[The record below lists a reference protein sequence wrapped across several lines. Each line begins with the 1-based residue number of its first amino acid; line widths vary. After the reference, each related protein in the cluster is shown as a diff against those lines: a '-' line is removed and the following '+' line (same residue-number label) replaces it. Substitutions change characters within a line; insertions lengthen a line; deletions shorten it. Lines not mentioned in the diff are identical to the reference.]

1 LKGEKEMDIFGNVN
15 LQVVTHST
23 GIKKLTNAT
32 KITNG
37 AAAKAV
43 LERMAA
49 IEEAEEIDKQALQS
63 EKDYDAKKQ
72 TEKVVTKQIN
82 DNQKINKVSEV
93 YHTGKNIIFKEI
105 LFEVFKKSLYLDTEF
120 IQENWENLRSLT
132 DSYVDSNGGIKLLEA
147 AVTKTGSPLLK
158 NVLALCENVAKA
170 VCQRK
175 LKKANECDEVDDILN
190 FDLEKDEED
199 DLNYEKQK
207 LGIDELADMV
217 KQKVL
222 TVVQDEKSRQ
232 QDEDELYGDIE
243 NQLSEDDNV
252 NDENSVEEA
261 LNKIFIMK
269 NPIEE
274 STLFD
279 SLLRSSYKEVLEN
292 IAIKTAQQD
301 EEEEDEKNSRNAS
314 VNSKEMDIMMDEH
327 KNTYKRDIEG
337 DEPLVDDDDMEL
349 GMDNAITESNT
360 IDMDMVMAEAL
371 TKYTL
376 METLYTLMLENY
388 TTADIQKMS
397 QKMLFVK
404 K

>member
-147 AVTKTGSPLLK
+147 AGKKRGCIVARGEIDYTRISSI
-158 NVLALCENVAKA
+158 VLDEFRGGRIGRISLE
-170 VCQRK
+170 
-175 LKKANECDEVDDILN
+175 LPEVDS
-190 FDLEKDEED
+190 
-199 DLNYEKQK
+199 K
-207 LGIDELADMV
+207 L
-217 KQKVL
+217 
-222 TVVQDEKSRQ
+222 
-232 QDEDELYGDIE
+232 
-243 NQLSEDDNV
+243 
-252 NDENSVEEA
+252 
-261 LNKIFIMK
+261 
-269 NPIEE
+269 
-274 STLFD
+274 
-279 SLLRSSYKEVLEN
+279 
-292 IAIKTAQQD
+292 
-301 EEEEDEKNSRNAS
+301 
-314 VNSKEMDIMMDEH
+314 
-327 KNTYKRDIEG
+327 
-337 DEPLVDDDDMEL
+337 
-349 GMDNAITESNT
+349 
-360 IDMDMVMAEAL
+360 
-371 TKYTL
+371 
-376 METLYTLMLENY
+376 
-388 TTADIQKMS
+388 
-397 QKMLFVK
+397 
-404 K
+404 